1 MTGVNRILRVFRLL
15 VHVLRVW
22 SVATAIARSRAPV
35 AVAGE
40 TDELVSFLVDRH
52 AVGGARGHV
61 PHQLLAV
68 EKVVLSKESIQ
79 VVVSGV
85 VARLVRMSV
94 ART

>member
-15 VHVLRVW
+15 VHLLRVW

>member
-1 MTGVNRILRVFRLL
+1 M
-15 VHVLRVW
+15 
-22 SVATAIARSRAPV
+22 
-35 AVAGE
+35 AGE

-85 VARLVRMSV
+85 IARLVRISI
-94 ART
+94 AWT